1 MVWVIN
7 EPKPLS
13 DAQPKPRAWVA
24 EEDSAASRE
33 KAANNEITILINKI
47 ITLSNTLATS
57 ELALSTVDLKQEE
70 KIKHSLL
77 HYFVQLEWR
86 ECLLNKLY

>member
-1 MVWVIN
+1 MVLVIK
-7 EPKPLS
+7 EPKPLRVS
-13 DAQPKPRAWVA
+13 KPKSINLVPA
-24 EEDSAASRE
+24 EDSAASRE
-33 KAANNEITILINKI
+33 KTANNEITILINKI

-57 ELALSTVDLKQEE
+57 ELALSTIDLKQEE

-77 HYFVQLEWR
+77 HYFVQLEWS

>member
-13 DAQPKPRAWVA
+13 DAQPKPRACVA

-57 ELALSTVDLKQEE
+57 GLALSTVDLKQEE
-70 KIKHSLL
+70 KIKHPLL
-77 HYFVQLEWR
+77 HFVQLEWS